1 MNQKCPSCG
10 NYVEGKKKA
19 TIGRKMTRGAVK
31 KGATMATGAAIGSII
46 PGIGTAVGAA
56 VGFIASEFLNDAAD
70 EMYDAAVDEIEFEF
84 ICPKCGRKWTRKI
97 NSNQQNQS
105 NASRR
110 NSNNNSNRN
119 SSSHSDTYTQPA
131 TPRYDNTNWQ
141 EKFNKEF
148 DSYLETTDKILSSKD
163 AVKQYINDLKYKF
176 GACNDNVICS
186 EFHFL
191 RAFACLQYSL
201 NNSDDNSLVLLGQ
214 NLISTAIN
222 CLADEEY
229 RLVSLLFEILA
240 VDTKT
245 SNALNKIKKLQL
257 RCPDIPAM
265 ENTLFKTE
273 YWQNVYEEAC
283 YNKLLDVAIYNE
295 EQNKEG
301 AVIDALQRISELADI
316 GYKLFAYS
324 FLSKKYVEIDP
335 AKSFDFARKAT
346 AIANFEEE
354 YNSEIPMHRN
364 WLDCVNMLGY
374 CYEEGA
380 GIGVNYEKAFE
391 LFQKCAKLELPLGMA
406 NLAECYELGHGVS
419 KDIKTALEWYE
430 KAALAG
436 VDSAKAKLE
445 ELKNN
450 QENWKVVFAEDINYY
465 FENLNIIL
473 KSKENINKFLAD
485 LKSKI
490 EKCQDDTICSQYY
503 FLSAFVCLE
512 YSINNW
518 ENDLFEQGVNYVNLA
533 VSILDD
539 EEYKLLKT
547 ILEICRVTPENK
559 NSINVIESLINDAPI
574 IENMQDVVIKTAYWR
589 EIYEQVLFRKI
600 YVDCSSYL
608 YEHNDIYNNIRAL
621 SIYDFLDIDYKIP
634 VLKAI
639 GDAYEE
645 MGNYSKYFE
654 YEKSVV
660 ELVDFENDFNTQDS
674 THTDWLDSL
683 ENIAYCYSEGVGV
696 PKDTVKALEIYTK
709 CAKLGSDIAMRNI
722 GEIYEDGEVVEQN
735 YETALLWYKKAIDA
749 GYDDAQED
757 IDRVKTLM
765 VGFNSKDINTTAE
778 NEYLEELKACLEEDG
793 EISQKERRLLER
805 FRKKLEI
812 SDERAKEL
820 EESLS
825 TPQLTDA
832 EKEYLEEYKACIEE
846 DSDISPKERRLL
858 NRIRE
863 SLGISEER
871 ANEIEKL

>member
-31 KGATMATGAAIGSII
+31 KGASVATGAAIGSII
-46 PGIGTAVGAA
+46 PGIGTLAGATVGL
-56 VGFIASEFLNDAAD
+56 IASEFLNDTAD
-70 EMYDAAVDEIEFEF
+70 EMYDGFVDEIEYEF
-84 ICPKCGRKWTRKI
+84 TCPKCGRKWTRKI

-201 NNSDDNSLVLLGQ
+201 NNSDDKSLVLLGQ
-214 NLISTAIN
+214 NLISTALS
-222 CLADEEY
+222 CLNDEEY
-229 RLVSLLFEILA
+229 KLVSLLFEILA

-245 SNALNKIKKLQL
+245 GNAPNKIKKLQL

-283 YNKLLDVAIYNE
+283 YNQLLDVAIYNE

-354 YNSEIPMHRN
+354 YNSEIPMHKN
-364 WLDCVNMLGY
+364 WLDCLNFLGY
-374 CYEEGA
+374 CSGEGV
-380 GIGVNYEKAFE
+380 GTEIDYNKAFGYYYR
-391 LFQKCAKLELPLGMA
+391 CAKLSHPLGMA
-406 NLAECYELGHGVS
+406 NLAECYEEGHGVVRN
-419 KDIKTALEWYE
+419 IKTALEWYK
-430 KAALAG
+430 KAADAG
-436 VDSAKAKLE
+436 VESAKEKLKEYEGVTISSFPEGSLSKQDFYMDIE
-445 ELKNN
+445 ETFEIADRGVVVTGQVKSGCIEVGDKIILKNN
-450 QENWKVVFAEDINYY
+450 QN
-465 FENLNIIL
+465 
-473 KSKENINKFLAD
+473 
-485 LKSKI
+485 
-490 EKCQDDTICSQYY
+490 
-503 FLSAFVCLE
+503 
-512 YSINNW
+512 
-518 ENDLFEQGVNYVNLA
+518 
-533 VSILDD
+533 
-539 EEYKLLKT
+539 
-547 ILEICRVTPENK
+547 
-559 NSINVIESLINDAPI
+559 
-574 IENMQDVVIKTAYWR
+574 
-589 EIYEQVLFRKI
+589 
-600 YVDCSSYL
+600 
-608 YEHNDIYNNIRAL
+608 
-621 SIYDFLDIDYKIP
+621 
-634 VLKAI
+634 
-639 GDAYEE
+639 
-645 MGNYSKYFE
+645 NYSKVCKITGIEMFRKLLDFCE
-654 YEKSVV
+654 EGDNVGILLNEIKNKNEIPRGTSVQYYN
-660 ELVDFENDFNTQDS
+660 ENDA
-674 THTDWLDSL
+674 L
-683 ENIAYCYSEGVGV
+683 ENSPSLTESVTA
-696 PKDTVKALEIYTK
+696 
-709 CAKLGSDIAMRNI
+709 N
-722 GEIYEDGEVVEQN
+722 EQ
-735 YETALLWYKKAIDA
+735 
-749 GYDDAQED
+749 
-757 IDRVKTLM
+757 
-765 VGFNSKDINTTAE
+765 
-778 NEYLEELKACLEEDG
+778 EYLEELKACLEEDN
-793 EISQKERRLLER
+793 EISPKERRLLER
-805 FRKKLEI
+805 LREKLGI
-812 SDERAKEL
+812 TPGRAKEL
-820 EESLS
+820 EDSLKV
-825 TPQLTDA
+825 PQLTDA
-832 EKEYLEEYKACIEE
+832 EKEYLDEYKACLEE
-846 DSDISPKERRLL
+846 DSEITAKERRLL

>member
-31 KGATMATGAAIGSII
+31 KGSAVATGALIGSVV
-46 PGIGTAVGAA
+46 PGLGTLVGGALGLAA
-56 VGFIASEFLNDAAD
+56 GALMSDTTIQAAD
-70 EMYDAAVDEIEFEF
+70 EMYDAAVGEIEYEF
-84 ICPKCGRKWTRKI
+84 SCPKCGRKWTRKI

-201 NNSDDNSLVLLGQ
+201 NNSDDKSLVLLGQ
-214 NLISTAIN
+214 NLIGTALCWLN
-222 CLADEEY
+222 DEEY
-229 RLVSLLFEILA
+229 KLVSLLFEILA

-245 SNALNKIKKLQL
+245 GNAPNKIKKLQL

-273 YWQNVYEEAC
+273 YWQNVYEEVC
-283 YNKLLDVAIYNE
+283 YNQLLDVAIYNE

-436 VDSAKAKLE
+436 VDSAKEKLE
-445 ELKNN
+445 KFAVAISSIPKGSLSKEDFYMDIEDTFGIEGRGVVITGRVKKGCITVGEEIILTNN
-450 QENWKVVFAEDINYY
+450 QNNYSKVSQ
-465 FENLNIIL
+465 IIG
-473 KSKENINKFLAD
+473 
-485 LKSKI
+485 I
-490 EKCQDDTICSQYY
+490 EMFRK
-503 FLSAFVCLE
+503 
-512 YSINNW
+512 
-518 ENDLFEQGVNYVNLA
+518 LFDYC
-533 VSILDD
+533 
-539 EEYKLLKT
+539 EEGDNVGILLKG
-547 ILEICRVTPENK
+547 IENK
-559 NSINVIESLINDAPI
+559 NEIPKGTFVQYYNETLEKSSSLIESIATD
-574 IENMQDVVIKTAYWR
+574 EQ
-589 EIYEQVLFRKI
+589 IY
-600 YVDCSSYL
+600 
-608 YEHNDIYNNIRAL
+608 
-621 SIYDFLDIDYKIP
+621 LD
-634 VLKAI
+634 
-639 GDAYEE
+639 
-645 MGNYSKYFE
+645 
-654 YEKSVV
+654 
-660 ELVDFENDFNTQDS
+660 
-674 THTDWLDSL
+674 
-683 ENIAYCYSEGVGV
+683 
-696 PKDTVKALEIYTK
+696 
-709 CAKLGSDIAMRNI
+709 
-722 GEIYEDGEVVEQN
+722 
-735 YETALLWYKKAIDA
+735 
-749 GYDDAQED
+749 
-757 IDRVKTLM
+757 
-765 VGFNSKDINTTAE
+765 
-778 NEYLEELKACLEEDG
+778 ELKACLEEDN
-793 EISQKERRLLER
+793 EISPKERRLLER
-805 FRKKLEI
+805 LREKLGI
-812 SDERAKEL
+812 SAERAKVL
-820 EESLS
+820 EESLVV
-825 TPQLTDA
+825 PQLTDE
-832 EKEYLEEYKACIEE
+832 EKEYLDEYKACIEE
-846 DSDISPKERRLL
+846 DGEISPKERRLL

-871 ANEIEKL
+871 ANKIEKL